1 MPDSRHMA
9 AVRALWG
16 WIYDRP
22 YLLLALTTLMWGGNA
37 VASRLAVGHISPM
50 ALTWLRW
57 LVVCLLIAPCFA
69 KDVIAQA
76 PSLIARRFYIVL
88 MAMLGYVAFN
98 ALMYAAAHHTPA
110 INLTILQGS
119 IPVLVLVGGLVWF
132 GTRIRL
138 MQVIGVA
145 VTLVGVAVVAARGDV
160 VALAALSFNIGDLW
174 MIAACAAYAVYVGTA
189 PYSTRCLGLRVR
201 RRLIRIGVHPHNPT
215 AYLGDRDGDRPMA
228 RQQWHRHRA
237 VCCDV
242 PLSRVAAPLHT
253 RRRADRRQPSRPI
266 REPRPRL
273 WRNFSGGG
281 LGGTVPLIPWR
292 RIGACALWDS
302 SGGKKPCLSRAV
314 KSWNNGAAAA

>member
-22 YLLLALTTLMWGGNA
+22 YLLLALRKLMWGGNA

-119 IPVLVLVGGLVWF
+119 IPVLVLVGGLAWF
-132 GTRIRL
+132 GTPIRL
-138 MQVIGVA
+138 VQVLGVA

-160 VALAALSFNIGDLW
+160 AALAALSFNIGDLW
-174 MIAACAAYAVYVGTA
+174 MIAACAAYAVYVVLLR
-189 PYSTRCLGLRVR
+189 TR
-201 RRLIRIGVHPHNPT
+201 P
-215 AYLGDRDGDRPMA
+215 
-228 RQQWHRHRA
+228 A
-237 VCCDV
+237 VSDFV
-242 PLSRVAAPLHT
+242 FVAALSGLAFILTTPLLIWEIVTATAQWPDSHGI
-253 RRRADRRQPSRPI
+253 AIVLYVAIFPSLLSQLLFMRGV
-266 REPRPRL
+266 EL
-273 WRNFSGGG
+273 
-281 LGGTVPLIPWR
+281 
-292 RIGACALWDS
+292 IGANRAGLFVNLVPVFGAILAVAVLGEPFRLYHAVALALVLC
-302 SGGKKPCLSRAV
+302 GIRLAERNRA
-314 KSWNNGAAAA
+314 

>member
-76 PSLIARRFYIVL
+76 PTLIARRFYIVL

-110 INLTILQGS
+110 TNLTILQGS
-119 IPVLVLVGGLVWF
+119 IPVLVLVGGLAWF
-132 GTRIRL
+132 GTRIWL
-138 MQVIGVA
+138 VQVLGVA

-160 VALAALSFNIGDLW
+160 AALAALSFNIGDLW
-174 MIAACAAYAVYVGTA
+174 MIAACAAYAVYVVLLR
-189 PYSTRCLGLRVR
+189 TR
-201 RRLIRIGVHPHNPT
+201 P
-215 AYLGDRDGDRPMA
+215 
-228 RQQWHRHRA
+228 A
-237 VCCDV
+237 VSDFV
-242 PLSRVAAPLHT
+242 FVAALSGLAFILTTPLLIWEIAT
-253 RRRADRRQPSRPI
+253 
-266 REPRPRL
+266 
-273 WRNFSGGG
+273 
-281 LGGTVPLIPWR
+281 GTVQWPDSHGIAIVLYVAMFPSLVSQLLFIR
-292 RIGACALWDS
+292 GVELIGANRAGLFVNLVPVFGAILAVAVLGEPFRLYHGVALALVLC
-302 SGGKKPCLSRAV
+302 GIRLAERNRA
-314 KSWNNGAAAA
+314 